1 MFLKELILS
10 EIFGQLWNFPRINWI
25 FIDWLMAHVNLTSTQ
40 TKEKINYKF
49 KSLPFNFVLFESSSL
64 NKFIPLRLIFYSSDK
79 VSKIINKWK
88 KRDWI
93 YPHREF
99 DIVFRTPH
107 STRWIK
113 SVNISDQIQVS
124 SLWMLREFRRPW
136 EYHWKTRP
144 QATQSVCMNCKLKI
158 WFCKVM
164 NAFLHDFACVF

>member
-88 KRDWI
+88 KKGLNFSTSWI
-93 YPHREF
+93 WYSLSNTTF
-99 DIVFRTPH
+99 H
-107 STRWIK
+107 SL
-113 SVNISDQIQVS
+113 DQISEYFWSNTSVLVMDVERVS
-124 SLWMLREFRRPW
+124 KTMRISLEN
-136 EYHWKTRP
+136 KT
-144 QATQSVCMNCKLKI
+144 TSHTKCMHELQIKNLI
-158 WFCKVM
+158 
-164 NAFLHDFACVF
+164 L